1 MKDLKKLKLSI
12 PTLDSSECKTL
23 MGGDGYGY
31 DFDANDWVELFVNI
45 AKLLEAKGYQYEFFT
60 NGLNVDI
67 LLGKKILKAMNLPDE
82 YLVERPDDA
91 EVLCDTINGYK
102 GIITCRMHSSIA
114 AFTMGIPSVILSWND
129 KVEKLMAIIGY
140 EERAIKF
147 VDFDAEYVVE
157 RFETALREGVSK
169 EKIDVMKAKAKESV
183 DDYADLIFSEI
194 TRNEE

>member
-1 MKDLKKLKLSI
+1 
-12 PTLDSSECKTL
+12 
-23 MGGDGYGY
+23 
-31 DFDANDWVELFVNI
+31 FDANDWVELFVNI

-102 GIITCRMHSSIA
+102 GIITCRMHSSID

-129 KVEKLMAIIGY
+129 KVEKLM
-140 EERAIKF
+140 
-147 VDFDAEYVVE
+147 
-157 RFETALREGVSK
+157 
-169 EKIDVMKAKAKESV
+169 
-183 DDYADLIFSEI
+183 
-194 TRNEE
+194 